1 LGLALAVTA
10 TITWAFSSVWLR
22 TLTTGVNVLVVNSVR
37 VPATGIFL
45 GSIAAS
51 RGMLSLRRYRAKD
64 LALVAVAGLVG
75 SALGSLLYVYALEEI
90 GAGRSALLNS
100 LSPVFAL
107 PLAAL
112 FLNERITRLMVAGT
126 ALALAGA
133 WMFVV

>member
-1 LGLALAVTA
+1 PRFQAPPELGAGGRGRGRSTRPAHPTSQTLSWVGLGLVVAA
-10 TITWAFSSVWLR
+10 TVTWAFSSVWLR

-51 RGMLSLRRYRAKD
+51 RGMLSLRRYRTKD

-75 SALGSLLYVYALEEI
+75 SAVGSLLYVYALEEI

-100 LSPVFAL
+100 LSPVF
-107 PLAAL
+107 
-112 FLNERITRLMVAGT
+112 
-126 ALALAGA
+126 
-133 WMFVV
+133 